1 VGSIVGVVVWG
12 NALHRA
18 LLNVRT
24 MAKDGTAMAVVDC
37 PREMSEGA
45 TAVSQ
50 VKNQFFFKREREICT
65 RLFWREKNIK
75 FYFRTKHR
83 TRKNSSAS

>member
-1 VGSIVGVVVWG
+1 MVLGD
-12 NALHRA
+12 ALHQTS
-18 LLNVRT
+18 LNMRT

-50 VKNQFFFKREREICT
+50 VKNQFFFEREREICT

-75 FYFRTKHR
+75 FYFRTKHC
-83 TRKNSSAS
+83 TRKNSSIS